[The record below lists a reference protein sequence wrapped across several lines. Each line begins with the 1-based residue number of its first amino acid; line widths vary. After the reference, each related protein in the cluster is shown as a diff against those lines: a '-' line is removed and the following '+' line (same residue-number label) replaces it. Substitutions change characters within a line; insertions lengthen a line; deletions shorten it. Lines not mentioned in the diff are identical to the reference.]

1 MFLDVAG
8 PKGLHAR
15 YIPVWGFAR
24 TFGCPKPFAP
34 MAAGPGLCRGPH
46 LFEYRL
52 VSRIIGFEFEGLL
65 YLRIGF
71 GNPA

>member
-8 PKGLHAR
+8 PKGVAL
-15 YIPVWGFAR
+15 PVWGFAR

-34 MAAGPGLCRGPH
+34 MAAGPGLCRGPQ

-52 VSRIIGFEFEGLL
+52 VSRIIGFEFEGPL
-65 YLRIGF
+65 YR
-71 GNPA
+71 